1 MKKMWKQQAFA
12 ENEQDALS
20 TQHWKERIDVIIWI
34 TLLFALFMIGTFVM
48 SMSKE
53 DAEQDKNVLAMR
65 KRQSTT
71 SLRELALKKKLETL
85 LEERV
90 EISKRFKIETHIL
103 QAGFRLSYGEY
114 RILTIVMAIVL
125 PLISF
130 VAMQSIYPLPIL
142 AIIGYVLPSQVIDF
156 LRNRRMLVVEKQVG
170 SFIKLSIERYASH
183 GDFSKALRDTT
194 EDFKGQEPMYSE
206 LRQMRVELDLGKPTK
221 EVLSDLHRRI
231 GNKYLLLLSD
241 FYDIAS
247 SLGTREARTE
257 LLGEVFNQYRENQ
270 QHKSMLRKEIAGP
283 KREAY
288 IMMAV
293 IPMMMVYQ
301 FVSSV
306 EYVEFML
313 HTTVGQIGLTGILTV
328 IVGAIW
334 FINKKIG
341 APIE

>member
-1 MKKMWKQQAFA
+1 M
-12 ENEQDALS
+12 
-20 TQHWKERIDVIIWI
+20 IIWI
-34 TLLFALFMIGTFVM
+34 ALLFVLFMFGTFVLG
-48 SMSKE
+48 MSKE
-53 DAEQDKNVLAMR
+53 DEEQDKDVLAMR

-90 EISKRFKIETHIL
+90 EVSKKYRIETTIL
-103 QAGFRLSYGEY
+103 QAGFKMSYGEY
-114 RILTIVMAIVL
+114 RILTIVLAIAL

-130 VAMQSIYPLPIL
+130 TVMKSVYPLPIL
-142 AIIGYVLPSQVIDF
+142 ALIGYVLPSQVIDF
-156 LRNRRMLVVEKQVG
+156 LRNKRMITIEKQVG
-170 SFIKLSIERYASH
+170 SFIKLAIERYASH

-194 EDFKGQEPMYSE
+194 GDFKGQEPMYSE
-206 LRQMRVELDLGKPTK
+206 LKQLKVELDLGKPTT
-221 EVLSDLHRRI
+221 EALSDMHRRI

-241 FYDIAS
+241 FYEIAS
-247 SLGTREARTE
+247 SLGTRDARTE

-293 IPMMMVYQ
+293 IPMMMAYQ
-301 FVSSV
+301 FVSSK
-306 EYVEFML
+306 EYTEFML
-313 HTTVGQIGLTGILTV
+313 HTTVGQIGMTGVLAV
-328 IVGAIW
+328 VVGSIW

-341 APIE
+341 APVE